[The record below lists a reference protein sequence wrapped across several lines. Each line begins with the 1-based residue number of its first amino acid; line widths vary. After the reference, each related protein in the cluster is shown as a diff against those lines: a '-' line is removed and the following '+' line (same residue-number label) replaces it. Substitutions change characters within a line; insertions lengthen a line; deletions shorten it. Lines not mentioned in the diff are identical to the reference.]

1 MRKRFLG
8 STIFILLA
16 VTLVLGTGTAGY
28 VFIEGW
34 NFLDALYMTIIT
46 VTTVGYGET
55 NALSPT
61 GRVFTI
67 FIIFIGVGLV
77 LYLLTQMTQM
87 VVEGKLRQ
95 MLGRRHL
102 VRGIRAMRDHYI
114 VCGHGRIG
122 SLVVDLLN
130 DRGIPVVVLDND
142 REVTARLEEEQIP
155 YVLGAATEDENLLAA
170 GIERAKGLVATVSSD
185 ANNVYIVLT
194 AKGIRPDL
202 FVIARATEPGSER
215 KLKRAGADKV
225 VSPYFIGARRI
236 AQTVIRPTVADFV
249 ELTFHGSDMALQMDE
264 IKVEPSAEL
273 AGLALKD
280 SGIRQK
286 LDIIILSIKKA
297 DGQMIFNPSA
307 DAVIE
312 VGDTLIVLG
321 RRDATDKLGKM
332 LGVEL

>member
-8 STIFILLA
+8 STLSILLA
-16 VTLVLGTGTAGY
+16 VALVLTTGTVGY
-28 VFIEGW
+28 VAIEGW
-34 NFLDALYMTIIT
+34 SFLDAVYMTIIT

-55 NALSPT
+55 NALSPA

-67 FIIFIGVGLV
+67 FIIIIGVGLV
-77 LYLLTQMTQM
+77 LYLLTQITQM

-122 SLVVDLLN
+122 SLVVDLLH
-130 DRGIPVVVLDND
+130 DRGIPVVVVDND
-142 REVTARLEEEQIP
+142 REVTLRLEDEQIP

-170 GIERAKGLVATVSSD
+170 GIERARGLVATVSSD

-264 IKVEPSAEL
+264 LKVEPTAEL

-297 DGQMIFNPSA
+297 DGQMLFNPNA
-307 DAVIE
+307 DALIE

-321 RRDATDKLGKM
+321 RRDATDKLAKM
-332 LGVEL
+332 LGVEV